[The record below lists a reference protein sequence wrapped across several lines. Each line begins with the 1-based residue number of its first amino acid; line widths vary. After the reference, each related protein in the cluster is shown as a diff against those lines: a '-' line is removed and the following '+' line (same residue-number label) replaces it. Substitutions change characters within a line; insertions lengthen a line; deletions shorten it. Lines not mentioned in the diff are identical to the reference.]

1 MSKNKGICGVEQLLI
16 AMSAM
21 CTLLECTIAD
31 HGDRPSLVG
40 MYAIASELQC
50 HARAVYEIFI
60 TSKDGKSDNRRLKL
74 KEEIDELNEL
84 LTNAEA
90 QMFMN
95 ELVDKCKKMPDA
107 GESKDDDD
115 K

>member
-1 MSKNKGICGVEQLLI
+1 MSENKGSGSKEQLLI

-31 HGDRPSLVG
+31 HGDRPGLVG
-40 MYAIASELQC
+40 VYAIASELQC
-50 HARAVYEIFI
+50 HARAVYEIFT

-84 LTNAEA
+84 LTDAET

-107 GESKDDDD
+107 GESKDDDGE
-115 K
+115 